1 MFGCLQCIYI
11 KCLFSTIIPYHLRC
25 SDAYN
30 VYTSNASFSTIIRI
44 ILDVRMLTMYIHQM
58 PLFPRLFRII
68 LDVRTLVCFF
78 HFIDTM
84 FIIVQYIVVFQRIRK
99 DPCMIYSIS
108 EIKKT
113 NIKWKYN
120 STNSNYIFQI
130 RERFNFFSK

>member
-1 MFGCLQCIYI
+1 MYI
-11 KCLFSTIIPYHLRC
+11 HQMPLFPRL
-25 SDAYN
+25 
-30 VYTSNASFSTIIRI
+30 FRI
-44 ILDVRMLTMYIHQM
+44 ILDVRMLTMYIHQMPLFPRLFRIILDVRMLKMYIHQM